1 MTEPAG
7 VILEPARGTAA
18 HYLYFLDWAEKK
30 GELPA
35 STVQNW
41 RIASTKVLEI
51 EGDWQDLNV
60 VDLDLEAHLARF
72 EIKRRTSYTSSSLG
86 AYKSRARVGI
96 EAYRKW
102 ESGSSDWKPKAT
114 TRQSKAKSNNRAATP
129 PPEAP
134 KVETVVPKDEAGG
147 HVPAPRTPFIEYQL
161 PLRPGVRAHLT
172 LPEDFTA
179 TEAKRVGRFVESLA
193 FSDQPTGESA
203 E

>member
-1 MTEPAG
+1 MTESTG
-7 VILEPARGTAA
+7 VFLEPARGTAA

-35 STVQNW
+35 STIQNW

-51 EGDWQDLNV
+51 DEGWQEQNV
-60 VDLDLEAHLARF
+60 VNLDLEAHLSRF
-72 EIKRRTSYTSSSLG
+72 EVLRRTSYTSGSLN

-102 ESGSSDWKPKAT
+102 ESGSSEWKPRAAIKV
-114 TRQSKAKSNNRAATP
+114 RVKSNNKNGTP
-129 PPEAP
+129 PA
-134 KVETVVPKDEAGG
+134 ETSQVRQTAVTQDDLPF
-147 HVPAPRTPFIEYQL
+147 PARTPFIEYQL

-179 TEAKRVGRFVESLA
+179 TEAKRVARFVESLA
-193 FSDQPTGESA
+193 FADQSATGEVPA